1 MPVCFFISAG
11 FYESGRA
18 NILETSRH
26 LKDVLLAKGYPVTYM
41 EQSTSH
47 GYLAWQG
54 LISDGL
60 KALLGKEA
68 CQHSF

>member
-1 MPVCFFISAG
+1 M
-11 FYESGRA
+11 
-18 NILETSRH
+18 ETSRH

-54 LISDGL
+54 LISEGL
-60 KALLGKEA
+60 KALLGKGA
-68 CQHSF
+68 CQHPD